1 MSTPFLWDDNPA
13 RKLFDIHLAMFWEYP
28 LVMHKSYE
36 YKSFGP
42 KERAYI
48 RSELGKLPNCPLK
61 ALLLS
66 ILKIVQPPTG
76 SFKIKNFKLKD
87 HSDKLIHTQEIMA
100 DPYVF
105 FRVAGLTWLN
115 TSSVEIFTNLNNH
128 CIHMVYKEK
137 HIARFL
143 YQYWNTGT
151 QQGFSAKNKAALQ
164 QHILDSEDLTLKFKL
179 LVEGAWADLNP
190 LDQAKIYDIPLKHE
204 QIRALNSQ
212 TIQNGRLA
220 LFKDS
225 KGIKTTAARHVS
237 TKFLES
243 TLKIQPELIDHE
255 DREGNGSDSG
265 NLLSFGMKGEDHE

>member
-1 MSTPFLWDDNPA
+1 MIAPFLWDDNPA

-28 LVMHKSYE
+28 LVMHKSYR

-48 RSELGKLPNCPLK
+48 RSELAKLPNSPLK
-61 ALLLS
+61 ELLLS
-66 ILKIVQPPTG
+66 ILKVVQAPAG

-87 HSDKLIHTQEIMA
+87 HNDKLIHTHEIMA
-100 DPYVF
+100 DPHVF
-105 FRVAGLTWLN
+105 FRVAGLSWLN
-115 TSSVEIFTNLNNH
+115 ASSVEIFTNVNNH
-128 CIHMVYKEK
+128 SIHMVYKEK

-151 QQGFSAKNKAALQ
+151 QQGYPAKSRTTLK
-164 QHILDSEDLTLKFKL
+164 QHVGEHEDLIKNFKPL
-179 LVEGAWADLNP
+179 IEGAWSHLNP
-190 LDQAKIYDIPLKHE
+190 LDLANFYDIPLKHE
-204 QIRALNSQ
+204 QIRALNGQ

-225 KGIKTTAARHVS
+225 KSIQTSEAKHVS

-255 DREGNGSDSG
+255 DREGNGSDTG
-265 NLLSFGMKGEDHE
+265 NLLSFGMIGEDHE

>member
-1 MSTPFLWDDNPA
+1 MSAPLLWDDNPA
-13 RKLFDIHLAMFWEYP
+13 RKHFDILLANFWGYT
-28 LVMHKSYE
+28 LVMHKTYH
-36 YKSFGP
+36 YKPFGQE
-42 KERAYI
+42 ERAHL
-48 RSELGKLPNCPLK
+48 RTELGKLPNSPLK

-66 ILKIVQPPTG
+66 ILKIVQAPTG

-87 HSDKLIHTQEIMA
+87 HSDKLIYTHEIMA
-100 DPYVF
+100 APQVF
-105 FRVAGLTWLN
+105 FRVAGLSWLN

-128 CIHMVYKEK
+128 SIHMVYKEK

-151 QQGFSAKNKAALQ
+151 QQGYSAKNRAALE
-164 QHILDSEDLTLKFKL
+164 QHIRDNEDLIMNFRPMI
-179 LVEGAWADLNP
+179 EGAWTN
-190 LDQAKIYDIPLKHE
+190 LDPFDMARIYDIPLKHA
-204 QIRALNSQ
+204 QIHAVNSQ

-225 KGIKTTAARHVS
+225 KGIKTTATKHVS

-265 NLLSFGMKGEDHE
+265 NLLSFGMIGEDHE

>member
-1 MSTPFLWDDNPA
+1 MSVALLWEDNPA
-13 RKLFDIHLAMFWEYP
+13 RKLFDIYLAMLWRYP

-48 RSELGKLPNCPLK
+48 RSELGKLPNSPLK

-66 ILKIVQPPTG
+66 ILKIVQAPTG

-87 HSDKLIHTQEIMA
+87 HGDKLIFTHEIMA
-100 DPYVF
+100 DNHVF
-105 FRVAGLTWLN
+105 FRVAGLSWLN
-115 TSSVEIFTNLNNH
+115 ASSVEIFTNLNNH
-128 CIHMVYKEK
+128 SIHMVYKEK

-151 QQGFSAKNKAALQ
+151 QLGYSAKNRAALE
-164 QHILDSEDLTLKFKL
+164 QHIRDNEDLIMNFRPMR
-179 LVEGAWADLNP
+179 EGAWGNLDP
-190 LDQAKIYDIPLKHE
+190 LELARIYDIPLKHE

-265 NLLSFGMKGEDHE
+265 NLLSFGLKGEDHE